1 MYDIQAAIFDVD
13 GTLFD
18 YHDKKIHDSTVQAIK
33 RLKARGTRILIA
45 SGRSFPLLGDECLSK
60 IPADFYIS
68 ANGHSIL
75 DSHRREIFTSR
86 FTFEQTELVVRL
98 ARQYK
103 CGLLLK
109 YNDFS
114 YLYSNP
120 DEMFQ
125 VFNNMGLSQDA
136 FRLCPSMDHHYEEL
150 PVGFTIRGGHEIKES
165 LSAHVNDYRVELFHD
180 ITECDV
186 FSPRIN
192 KMTALSRLADI
203 LGLDRT
209 RCIAFGDSR
218 NDIEMIR
225 WAGIGIAM
233 GNACTDLKEAADLIC
248 GNSWEDG
255 IAQAVEQ
262 FL

>member
-1 MYDIQAAIFDVD
+1 M
-13 GTLFD
+13 
-18 YHDKKIHDSTVQAIK
+18 
-33 RLKARGTRILIA
+33 
-45 SGRSFPLLGDECLSK
+45 
-60 IPADFYIS
+60 
-68 ANGHSIL
+68 
-75 DSHRREIFTSR
+75 
-86 FTFEQTELVVRL
+86 
-98 ARQYK
+98 
-103 CGLLLK
+103 
-109 YNDFS
+109 
-114 YLYSNP
+114 
-120 DEMFQ
+120 
-125 VFNNMGLSQDA
+125 
-136 FRLCPSMDHHYEEL
+136 
-150 PVGFTIRGGHEIKES
+150 
-165 LSAHVNDYRVELFHD
+165 SAHVNDYRVELFHD

-225 WAGIGIAM
+225 WVGIGIAM
-233 GNACTDLKEAADLIC
+233 GNACTDLKKPADLIC